1 MTFSALLV
9 ANRGEIAVRIL
20 RTARQL
26 GIRAV
31 AAYSAD
37 DAQSLHV
44 RQGDDAVE
52 LPGSGPAAY
61 LDAAA
66 LAAAAQQAG
75 CDALHPGYGFLS
87 ENAAFARLCA
97 ERGITFVGPRPEL
110 LALFGDKV
118 AARALARQCG
128 VPVLAG
134 TGGAATLAEA
144 AEFLAS
150 LPAGRGVMLKAVAGG
165 GGRGM
170 RAVHRAADLAGAF
183 ERCQSEA
190 RRAFGSDAV
199 FAEELVGRARHIE
212 VQVIGDQA
220 GGITHLGERECSL
233 QRRHQKLVEITP
245 APRLA
250 AGLARQLADAA
261 VTMAAAVRYDNVGTF
276 EFLVDDERQAFA
288 FIEANPRLQVEHTV
302 TEEVTGVDLVA
313 TQLAL
318 AAGDRLAGLG
328 LDQRPGAEPRGL
340 ALQVR
345 VNTETIGPD
354 GSVLPAAGT
363 LTAFDLPAGPGIRV
377 DTSGYAGYP
386 TNPRF
391 DSLLAKV
398 IVRAPRPDLGE
409 AIARAARALREFR
422 IEGVDTNVAFL
433 EALLADP
440 DVAAGDL
447 YTGLVADH
455 LEGLLAAAGRR
466 GRRLYFE
473 GPPGWPAGQPGETAA
488 RAAAGRAGALVD
500 QVDPL
505 AVLVHGKTPARDGPG
520 PPAWSPGDAAP
531 ADPGGLAVVAAPL
544 QGTVVS
550 VDVPPG
556 APVGA
561 GQQLLV
567 MEAMKMEHV
576 VTAPVSGTVRA
587 IGVAPGDTLV
597 AGHPMVTIE
606 PAETGGPGAAAAEEP
621 DLDAVRPD
629 LADVL
634 DRHDAGLDRRR
645 PEAVARRR
653 ATGQRTARENIDDL
667 VDPGSF
673 VEYGPLAVAAQRA
686 RRSMEDLIANTPADG
701 LPAGFATVNGEVF
714 GREKARCAV
723 VAYDYTVLAGTQGT
737 VNHIKKDRIFE
748 LAAQARTPVVL
759 FAEGGGG
766 RSGDTDRGVG
776 FKVMAFHLFAR
787 LSGLVPLVGIA
798 SGRCFAGNACLL
810 GCCDVVIATADST
823 IGMAGPAMIEGGG
836 LGVFRPEEV
845 GPMSVQVPDGVV
857 DIPVADEAEAVAVAR
872 QYLSYFQGALP
883 DWECA
888 DQRELRW
895 VVPENRLRAYDVHRA
910 VELLADRGSV
920 LEIRRHFGVGVVTA
934 LARVE
939 GRPLG
944 IIANNPL
951 HLGGA
956 IDSDGADKAT
966 RFMQLCDA
974 FGLPVLYLCDTP
986 GIMVGPEAE
995 KTALVR
1001 HASRMFVT
1009 GANLTVPFF
1018 TIVLRKAYGLGAPA
1032 MAGGARSV
1040 PFFMA
1045 SWPTGEF
1052 GGMGIE
1058 GAVKLGSR
1066 KELAAISDTG
1076 ERRQRF
1082 EEMVAAQYERGKALS
1097 SSAGFHI
1104 DDVIDPADSRR
1115 WITLAMDVG
1124 HGLEQHPAKRRPNID
1139 TW

>member
-1 MTFSALLV
+1 MASISALLV

-20 RTARQL
+20 RTAREL
-26 GIRAV
+26 GIRGV
-31 AAYSAD
+31 AGYSAD

-66 LAAAAQQAG
+66 LVAAARRAG
-75 CDALHPGYGFLS
+75 CDAIHPGYGFLS

-97 ERGITFVGPRPEL
+97 EHGITFVGPRPEV

-118 AARALARQCG
+118 AARALARQAR

-134 TGGAATLAEA
+134 TDGPVTLAGA
-144 AEFLAS
+144 AEFLES
-150 LPAGRGVMLKAVAGG
+150 LGAGRAVMLKAVAGG

-170 RAVHRAADLAGAF
+170 RAVHRAADLADAY
-183 ERCQSEA
+183 ERCRSEA
-190 RRAFGSDAV
+190 RRAFGDDAV

-212 VQVIGDQA
+212 VQVIGDGA
-220 GGITHLGERECSL
+220 GGVTHLGERECSL

-250 AGLARQLADAA
+250 AGLAGQLRDAA
-261 VTMAAAVRYDNVGTF
+261 VAMAAAVRYDNVGTF
-276 EFLVDDERQAFA
+276 EFLVDAERQTFA

-313 TQLAL
+313 VQLAI
-318 AAGDRLAGLG
+318 AAGASLADLG
-328 LDQRPGAEPRGL
+328 LDGQPAAAPRGM
-340 ALQVR
+340 ALQLR

-354 GSVLPAAGT
+354 GAVRPAAGT
-363 LTAFDLPAGPGIRV
+363 LAAFDLPAGPGIRV
-377 DTSGYAGYP
+377 DTAGYAGYA

-398 IVRAPRPDLGE
+398 IVSTPRPDLGE
-409 AIARAARALREFR
+409 VIRRASRALREFR
-422 IEGVDTNVAFL
+422 ISGVDTNVAFL
-433 EALLADP
+433 EALLQDP
-440 DVAAGDL
+440 GVAAGDL
-447 YTGLVADH
+447 YTGLVSDR
-455 LEGLLAAAGRR
+455 LSTLLSAAGRP
-466 GRRLYFE
+466 GARLYFD
-473 GPPGWPAGQPGETAA
+473 GPAGAGTADP
-488 RAAAGRAGALVD
+488 AAAGRAGAVVD

-505 AVLVHGKTPARDGPG
+505 AVLVHGKTPARDGSG
-520 PPAWSPGDAAP
+520 PPAWSPGSAVP
-531 ADPGGLAVVAAPL
+531 PSPGGLSVVVSPL
-544 QGTVVS
+544 QGTVVT
-550 VDVPPG
+550 VDVQPG
-556 APVGA
+556 AAVGA

-576 VTAPVSGTVRA
+576 VSAPVGGTVRA
-587 IGVAPGDTLV
+587 IGVAAGDTLL

-606 PAETGGPGAAAAEEP
+606 PDRAGATGAAVAQEL

-629 LADVL
+629 LAAVL
-634 DRHDAGLDRRR
+634 DRHDLGLDHRR
-645 PEAVARRR
+645 PDAVARRR

-673 VEYGPLAVAAQRA
+673 VEYGPLAIAAQRA
-686 RRSMEDLIANTPADG
+686 RRSADDLIRNTPADG

-748 LAAQARTPVVL
+748 LAEQARTPVVL

-823 IGMAGPAMIEGGG
+823 IGMGGPAMIEGGG

-845 GPMSVQVPDGVV
+845 GPMSVQVPGGVV

-883 DWECA
+883 GWECA

-910 VELLADRGSV
+910 IELLSDRGSV

-1009 GANLTVPFF
+1009 GANLSVPFF

-1045 SWPTGEF
+1045 AWPTGEF
-1052 GGMGIE
+1052 GGMGLE
-1058 GAVKLGSR
+1058 GAVKLGHR
-1066 KELAAISDTG
+1066 KELAAISDTA

-1082 EEMVAAQYERGKALS
+1082 DEMVADQYERGKALNQS
-1097 SSAGFHI
+1097 TSFHI

-1115 WITLAMDVG
+1115 WVTMAMDAAR
-1124 HGLEQHPAKRRPNID
+1124 GLARNPAKRRPNID
-1139 TW
+1139 AW

>member
-1 MTFSALLV
+1 MARISALLV

-20 RTARQL
+20 RTAREL
-26 GIRAV
+26 GIRGV
-31 AAYSAD
+31 AGYSAD

-44 RQGDDAVE
+44 RQGDDAIE

-66 LAAAAQQAG
+66 LIAAAQQAG
-75 CDALHPGYGFLS
+75 CDAIHPGYGFVS
-87 ENAAFARLCA
+87 ENADFARLCG
-97 ERGITFVGPRPEL
+97 EHGITFVGPRPEV

-118 AARALARQCG
+118 AARALAGRCG
-128 VPVLAG
+128 VPVMAG
-134 TGGAATLAEA
+134 TDGAVTLAQA
-144 AEFLAS
+144 AEFLES
-150 LPAGRGVMLKAVAGG
+150 LGAGGAVMLKAVAGG

-170 RAVHRAADLAGAF
+170 RAVHRAQDLAAAY

-190 RRAFGSDAV
+190 RRAFGDDAV
-199 FAEELVGRARHIE
+199 YAEELVGRARHLE
-212 VQVIGDQA
+212 VQVIGDGA
-220 GGITHLGERECSL
+220 GGVTHLGERECSL
-233 QRRHQKLVEITP
+233 QRRHQKMVEITP

-250 AGLARQLADAA
+250 AGLAAQLCDAA
-261 VTMAAAVRYDNVGTF
+261 VAMARAVRYDNVGTF
-276 EFLVDDERQAFA
+276 EFLVDAERQSFA

-313 TQLAL
+313 TQLAI
-318 AAGDRLAGLG
+318 AAGSSLADLG
-328 LDQRPGAEPRGL
+328 LDGSPAAAPRGM

-345 VNTETIGPD
+345 VNTETISPD
-354 GSVLPAAGT
+354 GTVLPAAGT
-363 LTAFDLPAGPGIRV
+363 LAAFDLPAGPGIRV
-377 DTSGYAGYP
+377 DTFGYVGYA

-398 IVRAPRPDLGE
+398 IAWTPRADLGE
-409 AIARAARALREFR
+409 VIRRARRALREFR

-440 DVAAGDL
+440 AVAAGDL
-447 YTGLVADH
+447 YTGLVGEH
-455 LEGLLAAAGRR
+455 LDDLLRAAGHRDP
-466 GRRLYFE
+466 RLFF
-473 GPPGWPAGQPGETAA
+473 AGQPAGGQPAGGQAA
-488 RAAAGRAGALVD
+488 APAAGRAGAQVD

-505 AVLVHGKTPARDGPG
+505 AVLVHGKTPAAAA
-520 PPAWSPGDAAP
+520 PPAWSPGRAAGP
-531 ADPGGLAVVAAPL
+531 SPDGLAVVASPL

-550 VDVPPG
+550 VDVRPG
-556 APVGA
+556 ATVGA

-576 VTAPVSGTVRA
+576 VSAPVSGTVQA
-587 IGVAPGDTLV
+587 VGVTAGDTLV

-606 PAETGGPGAAAAEEP
+606 PSQAGAAGAAAADEL

-629 LADVL
+629 LAAVL
-634 DRHDAGLDRRR
+634 DRHDRTLDHRR
-645 PEAVARRR
+645 PDAVARRR

-667 VDPGSF
+667 CDPGSF
-673 VEYGPLAVAAQRA
+673 VEYGPLTIAAQRA
-686 RRSMEDLIANTPADG
+686 RRSLEDLIANTPADG
-701 LPAGFATVNGEVF
+701 LPAGFATVNGDVF
-714 GREKARCAV
+714 GRERARCAV

-748 LAAQARTPVVL
+748 LAGQARTPVVL

-766 RSGDTDRGVG
+766 RSGDTDRGIG

-823 IGMAGPAMIEGGG
+823 IGMGGPAMIEGGG

-872 QYLSYFQGALP
+872 KYLSYFQGSRP
-883 DWECA
+883 DWDCA

-910 VELLADRGSV
+910 VELLADRDSV

-934 LARVE
+934 LARVQ

-956 IDSDGADKAT
+956 IDSDGSDKAT

-1009 GANLTVPFF
+1009 GANLSVPFF

-1040 PFFMA
+1040 PFFMTA
-1045 SWPTGEF
+1045 WPTGEF

-1058 GAVKLGSR
+1058 GAVKLGFR
-1066 KELAAISDTG
+1066 NELAAISDTG

-1082 EEMVAAQYERGKALS
+1082 DEMVAAQYERGKALNS
-1097 SSAGFHI
+1097 STGFHI

-1115 WITLAMDVG
+1115 WVTLAMDVA
-1124 HGLEQHPAKRRPNID
+1124 HGLERHPAKRRPNID
-1139 TW
+1139 AW

>member
-1 MTFSALLV
+1 VSVASISALLV

-20 RTARQL
+20 RTAREL
-26 GIRAV
+26 GIRGVAV
-31 AAYSAD
+31 FSRD
-37 DAQSLHV
+37 DAQSLHL
-44 RQGDDAVE
+44 RQGDDAIE

-61 LDAAA
+61 LDAAE
-66 LAAAAQQAG
+66 LVAAAERTG
-75 CDALHPGYGFLS
+75 CDAIHPGYGFVS
-87 ENAAFARLCA
+87 ENADFARLCA
-97 ERGITFVGPRPEL
+97 EHGITFVGPRPEV

-128 VPVLAG
+128 VPVMAG
-134 TGGAATLAEA
+134 TDGAVTLAQA
-144 AEFLAS
+144 AEFLES
-150 LPAGRGVMLKAVAGG
+150 LGAGGAVMLKAVAGG
-165 GGRGM
+165 GGRGI
-170 RAVHRAADLAGAF
+170 RAVHRAADLAAAY

-190 RRAFGSDAV
+190 RRAFGNDAV
-199 FAEELVGRARHIE
+199 YAEELVVRARHIE
-212 VQVIGDQA
+212 VQVIGDGA
-220 GGITHLGERECSL
+220 GGVTHLGERECSL

-245 APRLA
+245 APRLG
-250 AGLARQLADAA
+250 AGLAAQLCDAA
-261 VTMAAAVRYDNVGTF
+261 AAMAGRAGFDNVGTF
-276 EFLVDDERQAFA
+276 EFLVDAERQTFA

-302 TEEVTGVDLVA
+302 TEEVTGIDLVA
-313 TQLAL
+313 TQLAI
-318 AAGDRLAGLG
+318 AAGSSLADLG
-328 LDQRPGAEPRGL
+328 LDAQPAAAPRGM

-354 GSVLPAAGT
+354 GTVRPEAGT
-363 LTAFDLPAGPGIRV
+363 LAAFDLPAGPGIRV
-377 DTSGYAGYP
+377 DTFGYVGYA

-398 IVRAPRPDLGE
+398 IAWTPRADLGE
-409 AIARAARALREFR
+409 VIRRAARALREFR
-422 IEGVDTNVAFL
+422 IEGVETNVAFL

-440 DVAAGDL
+440 AVAAGDL
-447 YTGLVADH
+447 YTGLVEEHLAELLRAADH
-455 LEGLLAAAGRR
+455 RDP
-466 GRRLYFE
+466 RLFFT
-473 GPPGWPAGQPGETAA
+473 GQPGAGQWQ
-488 RAAAGRAGALVD
+488 AAAPVALGRAGAQVD

-505 AVLVHGKTPARDGPG
+505 AVLVHGKTPAADGSA
-520 PPAWSPGDAAP
+520 PPAWSPDSAAP
-531 ADPGGLAVVAAPL
+531 PSDDGLAVVTSPL
-544 QGTVVS
+544 QGTVVT
-550 VDVPPG
+550 VDVQPG
-556 APVGA
+556 AAVGA

-576 VTAPVSGTVRA
+576 VSAPVSGTVRVV
-587 IGVAPGDTLV
+587 GVTAGDTLV

-606 PAETGGPGAAAAEEP
+606 PAETGAAGAAVADEL
-621 DLDAVRPD
+621 DLSAVRPD
-629 LADVL
+629 LAAVL
-634 DRHDAGLDRRR
+634 DRHDLGLDHRR
-645 PEAVARRR
+645 PDAVARRR

-667 VDPGSF
+667 CDPGSF
-673 VEYGPLAVAAQRA
+673 VEYGPLTIAAQRA
-686 RRSMEDLIANTPADG
+686 RRSLDDLIVNTPADG
-701 LPAGFATVNGEVF
+701 LPAGFATVNGAVF
-714 GREKARCAV
+714 GRERARCAV
-723 VAYDYTVLAGTQGT
+723 VAYDYTVLAGTQGAM
-737 VNHIKKDRIFE
+737 NHIKKDRIFE
-748 LAAQARTPVVL
+748 LAGQARTPVVL

-766 RSGDTDRGVG
+766 RSGDTDRAVG
-776 FKVMAFHLFAR
+776 GRVMAFHLFAR
-787 LSGLVPLVGIA
+787 LSGLVPLVGIT

-823 IGMAGPAMIEGGG
+823 IGMGGPAMIEGGG

-845 GPMSVQVPDGVV
+845 GPMSVQVPGGVV
-857 DIPVADEAEAVAVAR
+857 DIPVSDEAEAVAVAR
-872 QYLSYFQGALP
+872 KYLSYFQGALP
-883 DWECA
+883 EWDCA

-910 VELLADRGSV
+910 VELLADRDSV
-920 LEIRRHFGVGVVTA
+920 LEIRRHFGAGVVTA

-1009 GANLTVPFF
+1009 GANLSVPFF

-1032 MAGGARSV
+1032 MAGGAMSV
-1040 PFFMA
+1040 PFFTTA
-1045 SWPTGEF
+1045 WPTGEF

-1058 GAVKLGSR
+1058 GAVKLGFR
-1066 KELAAISDTG
+1066 KELAAISDTS

-1082 EEMVAAQYERGKALS
+1082 DEMVAVRYEQGKAINVS
-1097 SSAGFHI
+1097 TGFRI

-1115 WITLAMDVG
+1115 WVTLAMDVS
-1124 HGLEQHPAKRRPNID
+1124 HGLERHPAKRRPNID
-1139 TW
+1139 AW

>member
-473 GPPGWPAGQPGETAA
+473 GPP
-488 RAAAGRAGALVD
+488 
-500 QVDPL
+500 
-505 AVLVHGKTPARDGPG
+505 
-520 PPAWSPGDAAP
+520 
-531 ADPGGLAVVAAPL
+531 
-544 QGTVVS
+544 
-550 VDVPPG
+550 
-556 APVGA
+556 
-561 GQQLLV
+561 
-567 MEAMKMEHV
+567 
-576 VTAPVSGTVRA
+576 
-587 IGVAPGDTLV
+587 
-597 AGHPMVTIE
+597 
-606 PAETGGPGAAAAEEP
+606 
-621 DLDAVRPD
+621 
-629 LADVL
+629 
-634 DRHDAGLDRRR
+634 
-645 PEAVARRR
+645 
-653 ATGQRTARENIDDL
+653 
-667 VDPGSF
+667 
-673 VEYGPLAVAAQRA
+673 
-686 RRSMEDLIANTPADG
+686 
-701 LPAGFATVNGEVF
+701 
-714 GREKARCAV
+714 
-723 VAYDYTVLAGTQGT
+723 
-737 VNHIKKDRIFE
+737 
-748 LAAQARTPVVL
+748 
-759 FAEGGGG
+759 
-766 RSGDTDRGVG
+766 
-776 FKVMAFHLFAR
+776 
-787 LSGLVPLVGIA
+787 
-798 SGRCFAGNACLL
+798 
-810 GCCDVVIATADST
+810 
-823 IGMAGPAMIEGGG
+823 
-836 LGVFRPEEV
+836 
-845 GPMSVQVPDGVV
+845 
-857 DIPVADEAEAVAVAR
+857 
-872 QYLSYFQGALP
+872 
-883 DWECA
+883 
-888 DQRELRW
+888 
-895 VVPENRLRAYDVHRA
+895 
-910 VELLADRGSV
+910 
-920 LEIRRHFGVGVVTA
+920 
-934 LARVE
+934 
-939 GRPLG
+939 
-944 IIANNPL
+944 
-951 HLGGA
+951 
-956 IDSDGADKAT
+956 
-966 RFMQLCDA
+966 
-974 FGLPVLYLCDTP
+974 
-986 GIMVGPEAE
+986 
-995 KTALVR
+995 
-1001 HASRMFVT
+1001 
-1009 GANLTVPFF
+1009 
-1018 TIVLRKAYGLGAPA
+1018 
-1032 MAGGARSV
+1032 
-1040 PFFMA
+1040 
-1045 SWPTGEF
+1045 
-1052 GGMGIE
+1052 
-1058 GAVKLGSR
+1058 
-1066 KELAAISDTG
+1066 
-1076 ERRQRF
+1076 
-1082 EEMVAAQYERGKALS
+1082 
-1097 SSAGFHI
+1097 
-1104 DDVIDPADSRR
+1104 
-1115 WITLAMDVG
+1115 
-1124 HGLEQHPAKRRPNID
+1124 
-1139 TW
+1139 